1 MSFIRCMI
9 GSQYNSEILMQ
20 ALKRITTAAMHMKL
34 AYRPAAMFSDNKW
47 KERDEAA
54 EKVYISRN

>member
-1 MSFIRCMI
+1 MI

-34 AYRPAAMFSDNKW
+34 AYRPAAMFSGDKW